1 MLRLHGFVRLPG
13 RGPSA
18 TDRFS
23 KENSCKLTHNALRFG
38 GGFGKEN
45 IQVEIPAIPP
55 AFLPESFRSSSWSEC
70 VTRFPMNTDCAQSP
84 DAADKLP
91 AVRRC
96 ASDDAR
102 AMRREDLF
110 CGVVAASI
118 ALAVYFATLAPNVT
132 FLDSGELI
140 VAAQHFGVPHPPGY
154 PVWTFLTWLFQ
165 LLPLGNAAWECN
177 LLSAICAAL
186 AIGTLA
192 ALVNASSRFCFPD
205 TPPALRRVVAV
216 SSMTAAAWSISVWSQ
231 AVITEVYSL
240 HLLLVALL
248 LVALFRW
255 CVSPAS
261 LRGLAPILFLFA
273 FGFATHQLILV
284 LAPLIPL
291 AILLLR
297 RDHFVQAM
305 VWLMLLASYFYGGY
319 AWFSGQTLNLQI
331 AERFM
336 VLSLVAAIVFVL
348 VRILVQRKEIQ
359 WFFPIRMAV
368 LIALGL
374 VAYLYLPVAS
384 MTNPPMN
391 WGHARDSDGFFY
403 VVNRTQYHGP
413 LTYQIHRTLGPVLGL
428 GSPDAAEVE
437 RQATAGQT
445 GRFSMETYST
455 FVNFLGGKLAQNFSL
470 LGLIF
475 IAASVISLWKLTGRP
490 RKWIVLVGST
500 FLLVG
505 FFQPAIDGAKPDWQG
520 WMQQMPYHGLTFC
533 LAAVLMAYGALTL
546 VQYTS
551 LGGRTAAI
559 FLALL
564 CLVPPG
570 FAWVANH
577 QTASQRGNWLAWEF
591 GREMLEPLP
600 ENAVVFA
607 SSDHAYF
614 ISTYMIFG
622 ESPQAGPLKRDA
634 GFDRRDLFL
643 VTPNQL
649 SGAFYHRTLRDQY
662 GSKRPEP
669 AGPAGRFF
677 SRESLYP
684 AKTLELPSAEDVN
697 AIIQSQLSGK
707 QNQEAS
713 IAVCND
719 MAHVIWRR
727 NKDKYPFYLEEGLP
741 MPWTYSHALPAGL
754 LLELRPEVQDGIPE
768 QVVAADTAF
777 WEKWIKRLEADP
789 ILRSD
794 DNARTM
800 LANCRVSIGNLYR
813 YHKMSAD
820 ARRAYREALA
830 FWPAHAGALG
840 SFLATLDLNKDRDTA
855 KAAIREAVKM
865 DSRNRALL
873 DALELLD
880 AAGGTGASK

>member
-1 MLRLHGFVRLPG
+1 MDV
-13 RGPSA
+13 
-18 TDRFS
+18 
-23 KENSCKLTHNALRFG
+23 
-38 GGFGKEN
+38 
-45 IQVEIPAIPP
+45 
-55 AFLPESFRSSSWSEC
+55 
-70 VTRFPMNTDCAQSP
+70 DCSDGP
-84 DAADKLP
+84 DAGEKLLADRH
-91 AVRRC
+91 V
-96 ASDDAR
+96 ASHDADNPMAMKVCSQKANGPER
-102 AMRREDLF
+102 AIGREDLF
-110 CGVVAASI
+110 CGAVAA
-118 ALAVYFATLAPNVT
+118 AMAMVVYFATLAPNVT

-177 LLSAICAAL
+177 LLSAICAAM
-186 AIGTLA
+186 AIGILA
-192 ALVNASSRFCFPD
+192 GLVNASSRFCFPAV
-205 TPPALRRVVAV
+205 PPALRRVVAV
-216 SSMTAAAWSISVWSQ
+216 ASMTAAAWSISVWSQ

-240 HLLLVALL
+240 HILLVALL

-273 FGFATHQLILV
+273 LGFATHQLVLV
-284 LAPLIPL
+284 LAPVIPL

-297 RDHFVQAM
+297 RDLFVQAM

-319 AWFSGQTLNLQI
+319 AWFSGEALNLQI
-331 AERFM
+331 AGRFM
-336 VLSLVAAIVFVL
+336 VLSLVVALAFVL
-348 VRILVQRKEIQ
+348 VRIFVSKKRIY
-359 WFFPIRMAV
+359 WAFPVRMAALV
-368 LIALGL
+368 ALGL
-374 VAYLYLPVAS
+374 TAYVYLPVAS

-413 LTYQIHRTLGPVLGL
+413 LTYQLHRTLGPVLGL

-437 RQATAGQT
+437 HQATAGQT
-445 GRFSMETYST
+445 GRFSMENYST
-455 FVNFLGGKLAQNFSL
+455 FVNFLGGKLAENFSP

-475 IAASVISLWKLTGRP
+475 IAASLISLWKLTGRP
-490 RKWIVLVGST
+490 RQWIVLVGST

-505 FFQPAIDGAKPDWQG
+505 FLQPAIDGAKPDWQG

-546 VQYTS
+546 MQCTS
-551 LGGRTAAI
+551 LRGRTGSI
-559 FLALL
+559 ILTLL

-570 FAWVANH
+570 FAWFANH
-577 QTASQRGNWLAWEF
+577 KTASQRGNWLAWEF
-591 GREMLEPLP
+591 GREMLDPLP
-600 ENAVVFA
+600 KNAVVFA

-614 ISTYMIFG
+614 ISEYMIFG
-622 ESPQAGPLKRDA
+622 ESPQARARKRD
-634 GFDRRDLFL
+634 GDFDRRDLFL

-649 SGAFYHRTLRDQY
+649 SGPFYYRTLRDQY
-662 GSKRPEP
+662 GSERPEP

-677 SRESLYP
+677 PRKPLFPQE
-684 AKTLELPSAEDVN
+684 TLELPSAADVN
-697 AIIQSQLSGK
+697 AIIQSNLGAG

-727 NKDKYPFYLEEGLP
+727 NRDKYPFYLEEGLP

-754 LLELRPEVQDGIPE
+754 LLELRPEELDGIPKE
-768 QVVAADTAF
+768 IVAADTAF
-777 WEKWIKRLEADP
+777 WARMIKRLETDP

-794 DNARTM
+794 ENARMM
-800 LANCRVSIGNLYR
+800 LANCRIPIGNVYR
-813 YHKMSAD
+813 YHGMSAD

-830 FWPAHAGALG
+830 FWPPHPGALG
-840 SFLATLDLNKDRDTA
+840 SFLGTLDLNKDRDVA
-855 KAAIREAVKM
+855 KAVIRDALKQ
-865 DSRNRALL
+865 DSYNRALL
-873 DALELLD
+873 DALKSLE
-880 AAGGTGASK
+880 AVGGTGSLK

>member
-1 MLRLHGFVRLPG
+1 MFEERVCY
-13 RGPSA
+13 A
-18 TDRFS
+18 FS
-23 KENSCKLTHNALRFG
+23 MDADCSHSPVAVENLL
-38 GGFGKEN
+38 
-45 IQVEIPAIPP
+45 
-55 AFLPESFRSSSWSEC
+55 
-70 VTRFPMNTDCAQSP
+70 
-84 DAADKLP
+84 ADQ
-91 AVRRC
+91 RC
-96 ASDDAR
+96 ALDDADNPTAMKECTQKTNGTEQ
-102 AMRREDLF
+102 AMRREDLL
-110 CGVVAASI
+110 CGAVAA
-118 ALAVYFATLAPNVT
+118 ALALVVYVATLAPNVT

-177 LLSAICAAL
+177 LFSAICAAL

-192 ALVNASSRFCFPD
+192 ALVNASSRFCFPAA
-205 TPPALRRVVAV
+205 PPTLRRVVAV

-273 FGFATHQLILV
+273 FGFSTHQLILV

-336 VLSLVAAIVFVL
+336 VLSLVVAFGFVL
-348 VRILVQRKEIQ
+348 VRILVRKKQIE
-359 WFFPIRMAV
+359 WSFPVRIAS

-374 VAYLYLPVAS
+374 VAYVYLPVAS
-384 MTNPPMN
+384 LTNPPMN
-391 WGHARDSDGFFY
+391 WGYARDPDGFFY

-437 RQATAGQT
+437 EQTTAGQT
-445 GRFSMETYST
+445 GRFSLENFSA
-455 FVNFLGGKLAQNFSL
+455 FVNFIGRKLSQNFSP
-470 LGLIF
+470 LGLIL
-475 IAASVISLWKLTGRP
+475 IAASLISLWKLTGRP
-490 RKWIVLVGST
+490 RKWIVLVGTT
-500 FLLVG
+500 FLMVG
-505 FFQPAIDGAKPDWQG
+505 FLQPAIDGARPDGQG

-533 LAAVLMAYGALTL
+533 LAAVLMAYGTLTL
-546 VQYTS
+546 VQCTS
-551 LGGRTAAI
+551 SLRGRTAAI
-559 FLALL
+559 LLALV

-570 FAWVANH
+570 FALFANH

-600 ENAVVFA
+600 KNAVVFA

-614 ISTYMIFG
+614 IADYMIFG
-622 ESPQAGPLKRDA
+622 ESPQPGMRKRDA

-662 GSKRPEP
+662 GSQRPQA
-669 AGPAGRFF
+669 AGPAGLFF

-697 AIIQSQLSGK
+697 AIIQSQLSEGRD
-707 QNQEAS
+707 QQAS
-713 IAVCND
+713 LAVCND

-768 QVVAADTAF
+768 EVVATDAAF
-777 WEKWIKRLEADP
+777 WGKRIKRLEADP

-794 DNARTM
+794 ENARMM
-800 LANCRVSIGNLYR
+800 LANCRVSIGNVYR
-813 YHKMSAD
+813 YHGMSAH

-830 FWPAHAGALG
+830 FWPAHPGALG
-840 SFLATLDLNKDRDTA
+840 SFLGTLDLKEDRDLA
-855 KAAIREAVKM
+855 RAVIREALQL
-865 DSRNRALL
+865 DSRNRALR
-873 DALELLD
+873 DALESLD
-880 AAGGTGASK
+880 AAGGGGALK

>member
-1 MLRLHGFVRLPG
+1 MDADDP
-13 RGPSA
+13 
-18 TDRFS
+18 
-23 KENSCKLTHNALRFG
+23 
-38 GGFGKEN
+38 
-45 IQVEIPAIPP
+45 
-55 AFLPESFRSSSWSEC
+55 
-70 VTRFPMNTDCAQSP
+70 QSP
-84 DAADKLP
+84 NADEKLP
-91 AVRRC
+91 ADRHC
-96 ASDDAR
+96 AQYPTVMKECIQKANGTGKT
-102 AMRREDLF
+102 MRREDLF
-110 CGVVAASI
+110 CGIVAA
-118 ALAVYFATLAPNVT
+118 ALALGVYFATLAPNVT

-154 PVWTFLTWLFQ
+154 PVWTLLTWLFQ

-186 AIGTLA
+186 AIGIFA
-192 ALVNASSRFCFPD
+192 ALVNASSRFCFPAA
-205 TPPALRRVVAV
+205 PPALRRVVAV
-216 SSMTAAAWSISVWSQ
+216 SSMSAAAWSISVWSQ

-240 HLLLVALL
+240 HILLVALF
-248 LVALFRW
+248 LVSLFRW
-255 CVSPAS
+255 CVSPTS

-273 FGFATHQLILV
+273 LGFATHQLILV

-297 RDHFVQAM
+297 RDHFVEAM
-305 VWLMLLASYFYGGY
+305 VWLMLLTSYFYGAY

-336 VLSLVAAIVFVL
+336 ILSLVVAVVFVL
-348 VRILVQRKEIQ
+348 ARILVQRKEIQ
-359 WFFPIRMAV
+359 WFFPVRMAV

-374 VAYLYLPVAS
+374 VAYVYLPAAS

-391 WGHARDSDGFFY
+391 WGHARDSDGFFH

-428 GSPDAAEVE
+428 GSPDAAEVAQ
-437 RQATAGQT
+437 QATAGQT

-455 FVNFLGGKLAQNFSL
+455 FVNFLGRKLAQNFSP

-475 IAASVISLWKLTGRP
+475 ITASLISLWRLKGRP
-490 RKWIVLVGST
+490 RKWVVLVGSS

-505 FFQPAIDGAKPDWQG
+505 FLQPAIDGARPDWQG

-546 VQYTS
+546 VQCTS
-551 LGGRTAAI
+551 LRGRAASI
-559 FLALL
+559 VVAVLS
-564 CLVPPG
+564 LVPPG
-570 FAWVANH
+570 FAMFANH
-577 QTASQRGNWLAWEF
+577 KTASQRGNWLAWEF

-622 ESPQAGPLKRDA
+622 ESPQADNRKRDA

-649 SGAFYHRTLRDQY
+649 SGPLYHRTLRDQY
-662 GSKRPEP
+662 GPERPAP
-669 AGPAGRFF
+669 AGPAGGMF
-677 SRESLYP
+677 SRKSLYP
-684 AKTLELPSAEDVN
+684 AKTLELPSAEDAN
-697 AIIQSQLSGK
+697 AIIQSQLSES
-707 QNQEAS
+707 QNQAAS

-727 NKDKYPFYLEEGLP
+727 NKDRYPFFLEEGLP

-754 LLELRPEVQDGIPE
+754 LLELRPEVQDDIPE
-768 QVVAADTAF
+768 EVVAADTAF
-777 WEKWIKRLEADP
+777 WEKWLLRLKTDS
-789 ILRSD
+789 ILRTD
-794 DNARTM
+794 DNARMM
-800 LANCRVSIGNLYR
+800 LANCRSSIGNVYR
-813 YHKMSAD
+813 HHKMSAD
-820 ARRAYREALA
+820 ARRAYREALT
-830 FWPAHAGALG
+830 FWPANTDALG
-840 SFLATLDLNKDRDTA
+840 SFLGTLDLSRDRDRDAA
-855 KAAIREAVKM
+855 KEAIRGALKM
-865 DSRNRALL
+865 DSRNRVLL
-873 DALELLD
+873 DAMKVLD
-880 AAGGTGASK
+880 AAGGARALE